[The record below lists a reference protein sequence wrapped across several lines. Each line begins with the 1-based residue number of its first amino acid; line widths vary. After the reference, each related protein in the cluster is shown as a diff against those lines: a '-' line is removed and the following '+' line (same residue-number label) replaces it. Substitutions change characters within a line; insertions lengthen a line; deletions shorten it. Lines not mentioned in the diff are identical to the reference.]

1 MSITLVIMV
10 FFGVVS
16 FEIVDVS
23 RIEIELQKIIDMIEE
38 WGC

>member
-1 MSITLVIMV
+1 MV